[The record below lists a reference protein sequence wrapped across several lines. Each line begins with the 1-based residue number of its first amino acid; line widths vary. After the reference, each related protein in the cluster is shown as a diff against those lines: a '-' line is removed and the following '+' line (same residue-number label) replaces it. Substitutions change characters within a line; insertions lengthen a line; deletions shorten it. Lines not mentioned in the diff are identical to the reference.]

1 MLGVNTRLEERNGEL
16 GSERK
21 ISDPSHQKIP
31 PFPPLQGDSTRL
43 HRAVTILSLT
53 RTLRSSF
60 FNTVFSRGMS
70 SLPQVTDFY
79 INGKF
84 VPSSSDESLAVI
96 DPSTEKPIAMVKMAN
111 QADVDAAVR
120 DTDTNML
127 L

>member
-1 MLGVNTRLEERNGEL
+1 
-16 GSERK
+16 
-21 ISDPSHQKIP
+21 
-31 PFPPLQGDSTRL
+31 
-43 HRAVTILSLT
+43 
-53 RTLRSSF
+53 
-60 FNTVFSRGMS
+60 MS